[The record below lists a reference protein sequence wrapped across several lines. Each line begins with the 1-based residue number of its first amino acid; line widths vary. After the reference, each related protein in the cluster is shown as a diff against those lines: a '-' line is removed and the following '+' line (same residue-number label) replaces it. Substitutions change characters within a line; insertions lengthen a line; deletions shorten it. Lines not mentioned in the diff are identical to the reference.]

1 MGGAPAG
8 GRRHARSRP
17 GRRVICA
24 DTSVV
29 VRYLVG
35 RPEAQARRATAVID
49 GPEDVAVSLVSI
61 VETAH
66 VLRTEYGV
74 ARHDIVDTLLD
85 LARRESVHILGM
97 EHDDVVDAFVRA
109 HAMPGR
115 PIPDAFIVIAARAAN
130 ALPLITFDRQMA
142 RYGIPTREP

>member
-1 MGGAPAG
+1 
-8 GRRHARSRP
+8 
-17 GRRVICA
+17 VICA

-35 RPEAQARRATAVID
+35 RPEAQARRATALID
-49 GPEDVAVSLVSI
+49 GPEGIAISLVSI

-74 ARHDIVDTLLD
+74 DREAIVQALLD
-85 LARRESVHILGM
+85 LIRRENIRILGM

-109 HAMPGR
+109 RAMPGR
-115 PIPDAFIVIAARAAN
+115 PIPDALIAIAARAAG
-130 ALPLITFDRQMA
+130 ALPLLTFDRQMA

>member
-1 MGGAPAG
+1 
-8 GRRHARSRP
+8 
-17 GRRVICA
+17 VICA

-35 RPEAQARRATAVID
+35 RPAAQARRATAVID
-49 GPEDVAVSLVSI
+49 GPEDVAISLVSM

-74 ARHDIVDTLLD
+74 ARPDIVDALLD
-85 LARRESVHILGM
+85 LVRRENIRILGM

-109 HAMPGR
+109 RAMPGH
-115 PIPDAFIVIAARAAN
+115 PIPDALIAIGARAAGTV
-130 ALPLITFDRQMA
+130 PLVTFDRQMA